1 MSARGRTPAADVGRA
16 ADVLVR
22 DYMAVRAGEAVLVTA
37 DAATDPELP
46 SALMVAIER
55 AGARGSVLTIPRLP
69 CQGRLA
75 DPYVPAVVAGA
86 AARCAVWIDL
96 TFPYLAGSHV
106 CDEILAGGQVRYLLG
121 GDMGCAGL
129 ARLFGGVDLD
139 VYHEVHRAFDE
150 VTAAA
155 LGRAARITDRRGTDV
170 TFTLAK
176 PGFAKPRRADR
187 PGLYFVPGSCTMFP
201 EPESVRGTLHV
212 VAAFHEFYTRLAEPI
227 ALVLAGRIT
236 EVRGAGADRIVL
248 ERALRRA
255 AGGQYGHVIH
265 LTHGIH
271 PAARMT
277 GESFIEDM
285 RVTGNNAVGL
295 GIPFWL
301 PGGGE
306 NHPDAIVSQHS
317 VWIDGRPVVEDG
329 LLVGPAPLA
338 RLAERLVPKI

>member
-1 MSARGRTPAADVGRA
+1 MSSRGRTPAPEIARA

-22 DYMAVRAGEAVLVTA
+22 DYMAVQAGETVLITA
-37 DAATDPELP
+37 DLATDPELAQ
-46 SALMVAIER
+46 ALLTAADR
-55 AGARGSVLTIPRLP
+55 ANARASVLTIPRLP
-69 CQGRLA
+69 YQGRLA
-75 DPYVPAVVAGA
+75 DPFVPPVVAGA
-86 AARCAVWIDL
+86 ASDCAVWIDL

-106 CDEILAGGQVRYLLG
+106 CDAALAGGRVRYLLG

-139 VYHEVHRAFDE
+139 VYYDAHRAFDE

-155 LGRAARITDRRGTDV
+155 IGRQVRITDRRGSDV

-176 PGFAKPRRADR
+176 PGFAKPRRADQ

-201 EPESVRGTLHV
+201 EPDSVRGVLHV
-212 VAAFHEFYTRLAEPI
+212 VAAFHEFYTRLVEPI
-227 ALVLAGRIT
+227 ALTLDGRIR
-236 EVRGAGADRIVL
+236 EVRGAGADRVVL

-255 AGGQYGHVIH
+255 AGGEYGHVIH
-265 LTHGIH
+265 FTHGIH

-285 RVTGNNAVGL
+285 RIIGNDAVGL

-306 NHPDAIVSQHS
+306 NHPDAILTQQSIR
-317 VWIDGRPVVEDG
+317 IDGQPIVEDG
-329 LLVGPAPLA
+329 ILVGPPHLA
-338 RLAERLVPKI
+338 NLAERLVPKR